1 MEMVI
6 ISWKSCIFALK
17 NRNHTGMKLERVVI
31 NKFWGKYNLDLHLD
45 PDVNIL
51 TGANGSGKTTI
62 LDIVA
67 SLLLNNTDLYCHQ
80 LYDNASLYLSGN
92 TEIRSISKN
101 GKKVVSIYIDGK
113 LKKHSDLDND
123 LAMQSVSTF
132 DSPMMPIEAIQK
144 LKENHKW
151 LRSELDLE
159 LNENLN
165 NYNKF
170 KASLL
175 GQVTELMEGEKPDLK
190 KLRDLTAILKKLND
204 TINDLFAPKKSFN
217 DKEGEVF
224 FTLNDKGK
232 TKITLGQLSS
242 GEKQLLILLFSTIIE
257 DNDDYITF
265 WDEPEVSLHIEWQR
279 KLIRVIRQLNPNMQL
294 IIATHSPSIL
304 FEGWEN
310 RVINVEDLLE
320 Q

>member
-1 MEMVI
+1 
-6 ISWKSCIFALK
+6 
-17 NRNHTGMKLERVVI
+17 
-31 NKFWGKYNLDLHLD
+31 
-45 PDVNIL
+45 
-51 TGANGSGKTTI
+51 
-62 LDIVA
+62 
-67 SLLLNNTDLYCHQ
+67 

-101 GKKVVSIYIDGK
+101 GKKVVSVYINGK
-113 LKKHSDLDND
+113 LKKYSDLDND

-132 DSPMMPIEAIQK
+132 DSPMMPVEAIQK

-190 KLRDLTAILKKLND
+190 KMRDLTAILKRLND
-204 TINDLFAPKKSFN
+204 TINDLFAPKKTFN
-217 DKEGEVF
+217 DKVGEVF
-224 FTLNDKGK
+224 FTLNDNDK

-304 FEGWEN
+304 FEGWEERALN
-310 RVINVEDLLE
+310 IEDYLKDE
-320 Q
+320 

>member
-1 MEMVI
+1 
-6 ISWKSCIFALK
+6 
-17 NRNHTGMKLERVVI
+17 MKLERVVI

-62 LDIVA
+62 LDIIA
-67 SLLLNNTDLYCHQ
+67 ALLANNEDAYCQ
-80 LYDNASLYLSGN
+80 QYYDSASLYLSGN
-92 TEIRSISKN
+92 TEIRSISKK
-101 GKKVVSIYIDGK
+101 GKKVVSFIINGK
-113 LKKHSDLDND
+113 PKDYSDINENLS
-123 LAMQSVSTF
+123 LQTVSTF
-132 DSPMMPIEAIQK
+132 DSPMMPVEVIQK
-144 LKENHKW
+144 MRDNHKW
-151 LRSELDLE
+151 LRSELDME
-159 LNENLN
+159 LYENLN
-165 NYNKF
+165 SYNRF

-175 GQVTELMEGEKPDLK
+175 GQVTEIMEGEKPDLNK
-190 KLRDLTAILKKLND
+190 MRGLTAILKKLND
-204 TINDLFAPKKSFN
+204 TVNDLFAPKKTFN
-217 DKEGEVF
+217 DKVGDVY
-224 FTLNDKGK
+224 FTLNDKEK
-232 TKITLGQLSS
+232 TKITLGKLSS

-257 DNDDYITF
+257 NYADCITF

-310 RVINVEDLLE
+310 RVLNIEELLE

>member
-1 MEMVI
+1 
-6 ISWKSCIFALK
+6 
-17 NRNHTGMKLERVVI
+17 MKLERVVI

-45 PDVNIL
+45 SDVNIL

-67 SLLLNNTDLYCHQ
+67 AILDNNMDIYCHQ
-80 LYDNASLYLSGN
+80 MYDSAIIYLSGK

-101 GKKVVSIYIDGK
+101 GKKVFSFYVNGKPQKYSDIDK
-113 LKKHSDLDND
+113 DL
-123 LAMQSVSTF
+123 LIQSVSTF
-132 DSPMMPIEAIQK
+132 DSPMMPVEVIQK
-144 LKENHKW
+144 MKENYAW
-151 LRSELDLE
+151 LQSDLDFE

-165 NYNKF
+165 GYNKF

-175 GQVTELMEGEKPDLK
+175 GQVAELMEGEKPDIK
-190 KLRDLTAILKKLND
+190 MMRGLTAILKKLND
-204 TINDLFAPKKSFN
+204 TINDLFSPKKTFN
-217 DKEGEVF
+217 DKVGEVY
-224 FTLNDKGK
+224 FTLNDKEK
-232 TKITLGQLSS
+232 TKITLEKLSS
-242 GEKQLLILLFSTIIE
+242 GEKQLLILLFSTVIE
-257 DNDDYITF
+257 NYADCITF

-279 KLIRVIRQLNPNMQL
+279 KLIRVIRELNPNMQL

>member
-1 MEMVI
+1 MI
-6 ISWKSCIFALK
+6 
-17 NRNHTGMKLERVVI
+17 NNQRNFVTLHQKYSDMKLERVVI

-62 LDIVA
+62 LDIIA
-67 SLLLNNTDLYCHQ
+67 ALLANNEDAYCQ
-80 LYDNASLYLSGN
+80 QYYDCASLYLSGN
-92 TEIRSISKN
+92 TEIRSISKK
-101 GKKVVSIYIDGK
+101 GKKVVSFIINGK
-113 LKKHSDLDND
+113 PKDYSDINENLS
-123 LAMQSVSTF
+123 LQTVSTF
-132 DSPMMPIEAIQK
+132 DSPMMPVEVIQK
-144 LKENHKW
+144 MRDNHKW
-151 LRSELDLE
+151 LRSELDME
-159 LNENLN
+159 LYENLN
-165 NYNKF
+165 SYNRF

-175 GQVTELMEGEKPDLK
+175 GQVTEIMEGEKPDLNK
-190 KLRDLTAILKKLND
+190 MRGLTAILKKLND
-204 TINDLFAPKKSFN
+204 TVNDLFAPKKTFN
-217 DKEGEVF
+217 DKVGDVY
-224 FTLNDKGK
+224 FTLNDKEK
-232 TKITLGQLSS
+232 TKITLGKLSS

-257 DNDDYITF
+257 NYADCITF

-310 RVINVEDLLE
+310 RVLNIEELLE

>member
-1 MEMVI
+1 
-6 ISWKSCIFALK
+6 
-17 NRNHTGMKLERVVI
+17 MKLERVVI

-62 LDIVA
+62 LDIIA
-67 SLLLNNTDLYCHQ
+67 ALLANNEDAYCQ
-80 LYDNASLYLSGN
+80 QYYDSASLYLSGN
-92 TEIRSISKN
+92 TEIRSISKK
-101 GKKVVSIYIDGK
+101 GKKVVSFIINGK
-113 LKKHSDLDND
+113 PKDYSDINENLS
-123 LAMQSVSTF
+123 LQTVSTF
-132 DSPMMPIEAIQK
+132 DSPMMPVEVIQK
-144 LKENHKW
+144 MRDNHKW
-151 LRSELDLE
+151 LRSELDME
-159 LNENLN
+159 LYENLN
-165 NYNKF
+165 SYNRF

-175 GQVTELMEGEKPDLK
+175 GQVTEIMEGEKPDLNK
-190 KLRDLTAILKKLND
+190 MRGLTAILKKLND
-204 TINDLFAPKKSFN
+204 TVNDFFAPKKTFN
-217 DKEGEVF
+217 DKVGDVY
-224 FTLNDKGK
+224 FTLNDKEK
-232 TKITLGQLSS
+232 TKITLGKLSS

-257 DNDDYITF
+257 NYADCITF

-310 RVINVEDLLE
+310 RVLNIEELLE